1 MQVSF
6 TRSLEGDRA
15 HVSLGRIKAMTGW
28 RSADAPVGEKDRE
41 MALRALVREAEDFG
55 ADAIVAVT
63 FSEETVQSADI
74 GAAPLR
80 RLTASGEAVRFRLAA

>member
-1 MQVSF
+1 
-6 TRSLEGDRA
+6 
-15 HVSLGRIKAMTGW
+15 
-28 RSADAPVGEKDRE
+28 

>member
-6 TRSLEGDRA
+6 TRALEGDRA

-28 RSADAPVGEKDRE
+28 RWADASFGEKDRE

-63 FSEETVQSADI
+63 FSEETVQGADI